1 MPLTE
6 LTKITS
12 PGIKTDTNWV
22 GNNAHFTGITTTDGS
37 FNVGV
42 TTIHSNLAEVH
53 NVVSTGVVTATKFV
67 GDGSDLTSLPAG
79 LGTAISADVSK
90 PLNSIYYVND
100 TLHITENS
108 LVDVP
113 STSSNAYT
121 QYSNIQVEDNVNLTV
136 NDDCNFIPDILSLPT

>member
-22 GNNAHFTGITTTDGS
+22 GNHANFTG
-37 FNVGV
+37 VC
-42 TTIHSNLAEVH
+42 
-53 NVVSTGVVTATKFV
+53 TATKFV

-79 LGTAISADVSK
+79 LGTALSAEASK
-90 PLNSIYYVND
+90 PLNSIFYVND

-108 LVDVP
+108 LVELP
-113 STSSNAYT
+113 TTSSVAYT
-121 QYSNIQVEDNVNLTV
+121 QFANVQVEDDMNLTI
-136 NDDCNFIPDILSLPT
+136 NDDVEFVPDILSLSDFI

>member
-22 GNNAHFTGITTTDGS
+22 GNHANFTG
-37 FNVGV
+37 VC
-42 TTIHSNLAEVH
+42 
-53 NVVSTGVVTATKFV
+53 TATKFV

-79 LGTAISADVSK
+79 LGTALSAEASK
-90 PLNSIYYVND
+90 PLNSIFYVND

-108 LVDVP
+108 LVELP
-113 STSSNAYT
+113 TTSSVAYT
-121 QYSNIQVEDNVNLTV
+121 QFANVQVEDDMNLTI
-136 NDDCNFIPDILSLPT
+136 NDNVEFVPDILSLSDFI

>member
-6 LTKITS
+6 LTKITG

-22 GNNAHFTGITTTDGS
+22 GNNANFTGILTASNLSIGT
-37 FNVGV
+37 GV
-42 TTIHSNLAEVH
+42 TISA
-53 NVVSTGVVTATKFV
+53 GVITATKFV

-100 TLHITENS
+100 TLHVTENS

-113 STSSNAYT
+113 ATSSNAYT
-121 QYSNIQVEDNVNLTV
+121 QYANIQVEDNVNLTV

>member
-6 LTKITS
+6 LTKITG
-12 PGIKTDTNWV
+12 PGIKTDTNFV
-22 GNNAHFTGITTTDGS
+22 GNNANFTGILTASNLSIGT
-37 FNVGV
+37 GV
-42 TTIHSNLAEVH
+42 TISA
-53 NVVSTGVVTATKFV
+53 GVITATKFV

-100 TLHITENS
+100 TLHVTEHS

-113 STSSNAYT
+113 ATSSNAYT
-121 QYSNIQVEDNVNLTV
+121 QYANIQVEDNVNLTV

>member
-6 LTKITS
+6 LTKITG
-12 PGIKTDTNWV
+12 PGIKTSTNFV
-22 GNNAHFTGITTTDGS
+22 GNNANFTGILTASNLSIGT
-37 FNVGV
+37 GV
-42 TTIHSNLAEVH
+42 TISA
-53 NVVSTGVVTATKFV
+53 GVVTATKFV

-79 LGTAISADVSK
+79 LGTALSADVSK

-100 TLHITENS
+100 TLHVTEHS
-108 LVDVP
+108 LVDIP

-121 QYSNIQVEDNVNLTV
+121 QYANIQVEDNVNLTV